1 MSVKGGDDAITV
13 GGVTVAPGTR
23 ATVEVPVAG
32 LYTSTVMTMPVQ
44 VVNGRHSGP
53 RLFVCA
59 AIHGDELNG
68 VEIVRRLLALK
79 GLRRMRGALVA
90 IPIVNVYGVVTHSR
104 YLPDRRDLN
113 RFFPGSE
120 HGSLTARLARLLT
133 DEVVGRCTHGI
144 DLHTGALHR
153 DNLPHVRADLDD
165 PETARLAASFGVPVL
180 LNSDVRDGSLR
191 QAAAERGVPVL
202 VYEGGEAL
210 RFNEVAIRA
219 GIRGVVEVM
228 RALGMLPRRHRHAH
242 AHAQPVQAHAST
254 WVRAQESG
262 ILRGV
267 ARLGARV
274 HKGERLG
281 IIADPFGSR
290 ETAVAAPADG
300 VVIARLNL
308 PLVNEGDALF
318 HLARFKAP
326 DDVADRVAAFQS
338 VYDEPIPDP
347 DLYSGDDRP
356 PA

>member
-1 MSVKGGDDAITV
+1 VSVKAPDETITIN
-13 GGVTVAPGTR
+13 GVTVPPGTR

-32 LYTSTVMTMPVQ
+32 LYTSTVMTMPIQ
-44 VVNGRHSGP
+44 VVNGRHAGP

-68 VEIVRRLLALK
+68 VEIIRRLLQLK

-120 HGSLTARLARLLT
+120 HGSLTGRLARLLT
-133 DEVVGRCTHGI
+133 DEVIGRCTHGI

-180 LNSDVRDGSLR
+180 LNSDMRDGSLR

-219 GIRGVVEVM
+219 GIRGVVDVM
-228 RALGMLPRRHRHAH
+228 RALGMLPTRPRPARAK
-242 AHAQPVQAHAST
+242 PVQAHSST

-262 ILRGV
+262 ILRGG
-267 ARLGARV
+267 ARLGTRV
-274 HKGERLG
+274 HKGEKLG
-281 IIADPFGSR
+281 IIADPFGVR
-290 ETAVAAPADG
+290 ETVVTAPADG
-300 VVIARLNL
+300 IVIARLNL

-318 HLARFKAP
+318 HLARFQAP
-326 DDVADRVAAFQS
+326 DDVAERVAAFQNAH
-338 VYDEPIPDP
+338 EEIIQDP
-347 DLYSGDDRP
+347 DLYGGEGLP
-356 PA
+356 PE

>member
-1 MSVKGGDDAITV
+1 VAAPDDAITIA
-13 GGVTVAPGTR
+13 GLTVPPGTR
-23 ATVEVPVAG
+23 ATVEVPIAG

-44 VVNGRHSGP
+44 VVNGRHPGP

-68 VEIVRRLLALK
+68 VEIIRRLLQLK

-153 DNLPHVRADLDD
+153 DNLPHVRAQLDD

-180 LNSDVRDGSLR
+180 LHSDMRDGSLR
-191 QAAAERGVPVL
+191 QTAAERGVPVL

-228 RALGMLPRRHRHAH
+228 RALQMLPPRPRPVRGR
-242 AHAQPVQAHAST
+242 PVQAHSST
-254 WVRAQESG
+254 WVRAEESG
-262 ILRGV
+262 ILRGGV
-267 ARLGARV
+267 RLGARV

-281 IIADPFGSR
+281 IIADPFGNR
-290 ETAVAAPADG
+290 ESAVAAPADG
-300 VVIARLNL
+300 IVIARLNL

-318 HLARFKAP
+318 HLARFREP
-326 DDVADRVAAFQS
+326 DDVAERVAAFQNAHEG
-338 VYDEPIPDP
+338 VIQDP
-347 DLYSGDDRP
+347 DLYGGEGLP
-356 PA
+356 PD

>member
-1 MSVKGGDDAITV
+1 MRAPDDAITV
-13 GGVTVAPGTR
+13 AGVGVPPGTR
-23 ATVEVPVAG
+23 ATVEVPLAG

-44 VVNGRHSGP
+44 VVNGRHPGP

-68 VEIVRRLLALK
+68 VEIIRRLLQLK

-133 DEVVGRCTHGI
+133 DEVVARCTHGI

-153 DNLPHVRADLDD
+153 DNLPHVRARLDD

-180 LNSDVRDGSLR
+180 LNSDLRDGSLR

-228 RALGMLPRRHRHAH
+228 RALRMLPPRPRPTRTR
-242 AHAQPVQAHAST
+242 PVQAHSSS
-254 WVRAQESG
+254 WVRAEESG
-262 ILRGV
+262 ILRAG

-281 IIADPFGSR
+281 IIADPFGAR
-290 ETAVAAPADG
+290 EASVTAPADG
-300 VVIARLNL
+300 IVIARLNL

-318 HLARFKAP
+318 HLARFREP
-326 DDVADRVAAFQS
+326 DDAAERVAAFQNAHEG
-338 VYDEPIPDP
+338 VIQGP
-347 DLYSGDDRP
+347 DLYGGEGLP
-356 PA
+356 PE

>member
-1 MSVKGGDDAITV
+1 VHPPEEAF
-13 GGVTVAPGTR
+13 TVAGVAVPPGTR
-23 ATVEVPVAG
+23 ATVEIPVAG
-32 LYTSTVMTMPVQ
+32 LYTGTAMAMPIQ
-44 VVNGRHSGP
+44 VVNGRHPGP

-133 DEVVGRCTHGI
+133 DEVIGRCTHGI

-153 DNLPHVRADLDD
+153 DNLPHVRANLDD

-191 QAAAERGVPVL
+191 QAAAEHGVPVL

-228 RALGMLPRRHRHAH
+228 RALGMLPPRHRQAR
-242 AHAQPVQAHAST
+242 ARSVQARTST

-281 IIADPFGSR
+281 IIADPFGAQ
-290 ETAVAAPADG
+290 ETAVTAPADG
-300 VVIARLNL
+300 IVIARLNL

-318 HLARFKAP
+318 HLARFKEP
-326 DDVADRVAAFQS
+326 DDVAERVAAFQNAHEG
-338 VYDEPIPDP
+338 VIQDP
-347 DLYSGDDRP
+347 DLYGGEGLP
-356 PA
+356 PE